1 MSSSSESRRAEQAIR
16 PSAFA
21 GRTPSEFVAGSPAAI
36 VFGGAPPSWL
46 PVVLSSGGATLA
58 LYALVGVGLARA
70 GHWLQPP
77 VRVVEPTLQV
87 ELLDPPPPLPPEPE
101 PPPPPE
107 PPPVAKAAPPRVL
120 EKAPA
125 PAPPPEPPNND
136 SPPPPAEAGE
146 VVAAEPDAPADF
158 TNFSIT
164 TGKGARYRGGVTA
177 SSGTSQRA
185 IHSALI
191 DRAGAL
197 GSSGVLS
204 LAKSVRLEARN
215 WKCPWPEEADLLAV
229 DEETVVMGVEVDAE
243 GVVKTAA
250 IISDPG
256 YGFGAA
262 ALRCAR
268 HNRFVP
274 ATNELGQPISAKS
287 PPIRVRFS
295 RPR

>member
-1 MSSSSESRRAEQAIR
+1 VSASSDSRRSLQAVR

-46 PVVLSSGGATLA
+46 RVVLSSSGATLVA
-58 LYALVGVGLARA
+58 YALVGVALARA
-70 GHWLQPP
+70 GRWLQPP

-87 ELLDPPPPLPPEPE
+87 ELLEPPPP

-107 PPPVAKAAPPRVL
+107 PETPPEPPPVVKAAPPRPL

-125 PAPPPEPPNND
+125 PPEAQPEPPSD

-158 TNFSIT
+158 TSFSIT
-164 TGKGARYRGGVTA
+164 TGKGRYRGGVTA
-177 SSGTSQRA
+177 SSGTAQSA
-185 IHSALI
+185 VHSALI
-191 DRAGAL
+191 DRAAQQGSAGA
-197 GSSGVLS
+197 LS
-204 LAKSVRLEARN
+204 LAKPVRLEARH

-229 DEETVVMGVEVDAE
+229 DAETVVLGVEVDAE
-243 GVVKTAA
+243 GVVHQAT
-250 IISDPG
+250 IVSDPG
-256 YGFGAA
+256 YGFGQA

-268 HNRFVP
+268 QNRFLP

>member
-1 MSSSSESRRAEQAIR
+1 
-16 PSAFA
+16 
-21 GRTPSEFVAGSPAAI
+21 VAGSPAAI

-46 PVVLSSGGATLA
+46 HVVLSSSGATLA
-58 LYALVGVGLARA
+58 LYGLVGVGLARA

-77 VRVVEPTLQV
+77 VRVLEPTLQV
-87 ELLDPPPPLPPEPE
+87 ELLEPPPAPPPPEPE
-101 PPPPPE
+101 PAPPE

-120 EKAPA
+120 EKAPTV
-125 PAPPPEPPNND
+125 APPPESPSND

-146 VVAAEPDAPADF
+146 VLAAEPDAPADF

-185 IHSALI
+185 VHSAVI
-191 DRAGAL
+191 DRVGAL

-204 LAKSVRLEARN
+204 LAKPVRLEVRH
-215 WKCPWPEEADLLAV
+215 WKCPWPQEADLLAV
-229 DEETVVMGVEVDAE
+229 DEETVVLGVEVDTE

-250 IISDPG
+250 IVSDPG

-268 HNRFVP
+268 QNRFLP